1 MKIQKR
7 IALFL
12 SVMLIAL
19 SVLTGCGGKKKEV
32 SVDAG
37 ALAGELN
44 ACVSSDTLNQAEAG
58 MIQKIYYID
67 EASFAGGAAWLSDGT
82 TACEVAVIECKDASG
97 ASGASDKLKARV
109 SSQKD
114 LYASYN
120 AEEAGRLDKAIIKT
134 AGKYAVLAVVDDT
147 AKAEEILKKA
157 GF

>member
-1 MKIQKR
+1 MKRKR
-7 IALFL
+7 NAVFAVLGL
-12 SVMLIAL
+12 LGLLM
-19 SVLTGCGGKKKEV
+19 LTGCGGKKKEV
-32 SVDAG
+32 SVDTA

-44 ACVSSDTLNQAEAG
+44 ACVSSDTLNQQAEAA

-67 EASFAGGAAWLSDGT
+67 EASFAGGEAWLSDGT
-82 TACEVAVIECKDASG
+82 TACEVAVIECKDASA
-97 ASGASDKLKARV
+97 ASGVSDKLKARV

-120 AEEAGRLDKAIIKT
+120 AAEAGRLDKAIVKT

>member
-1 MKIQKR
+1 MKRKMNVVF
-7 IALFL
+7 AVLGL
-12 SVMLIAL
+12 LGLLM
-19 SVLTGCGGKKKEV
+19 LTGCGGKKKEV

-120 AEEAGRLDKAIIKT
+120 AGEVEKLEK
-134 AGKYAVLAVVDDT
+134 AVLKSTDKYTALCICDDT
-147 AKAEEILKKA
+147 AKAEEILKNA